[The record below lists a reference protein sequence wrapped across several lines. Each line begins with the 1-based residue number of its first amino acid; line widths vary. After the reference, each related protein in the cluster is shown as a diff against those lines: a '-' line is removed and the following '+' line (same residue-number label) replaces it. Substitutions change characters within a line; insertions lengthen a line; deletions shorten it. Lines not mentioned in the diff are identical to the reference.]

1 MRQVAE
7 LKREK
12 ASWELEEKKA
22 KYSREGIREKQVMR
36 DLKAVDARKK
46 AASDQLNRTAYHSQY
61 GVQDSNKSSSQS
73 VSQSN
78 IQSKRDA
85 PPAKRS

>member
-12 ASWELEEKKA
+12 ASRELEEKKA

-46 AASDQLNRTAYHSQY
+46 AASDQLNRTA
-61 GVQDSNKSSSQS
+61 
-73 VSQSN
+73 
-78 IQSKRDA
+78 
-85 PPAKRS
+85 